1 MKTIA
6 ILLLLINIM
15 APCLASAGEFSSL
28 AAGTLA
34 LRRRPKPGPVIPKP
48 VSDICENCNGV
59 GKVGDGTIMLTCK
72 ECGGSGKKA
81 GSGGFPD
88 DPPPAPPEPKV
99 IIIYRDEQPAEP
111 PQPAAPPRAGTCRVN
126 ADGTTTCSPAT
137 SRSRFGWRLR

>member
-28 AAGTLA
+28 AAGILA
-34 LRRRPKPGPVIPKP
+34 LRRRPKPVPVVPRP

-59 GKVGDGTIMLTCK
+59 GKVGDGTIMMTCK
-72 ECGGSGKKA
+72 ECGGTGKKMHA
-81 GSGGFPD
+81 AAPVL
-88 DPPPAPPEPKV
+88 PPEPEV
-99 IIIYRDEQPAEP
+99 PVVAEP
-111 PQPAAPPRAGTCRVN
+111 QAPPRAGTCRVN

>member
-28 AAGTLA
+28 AAGILA

-59 GKVGDGTIMLTCK
+59 GKVGDGTVMLTCK
-72 ECGGSGKKA
+72 ECGGSGKKK
-81 GSGGFPD
+81 
-88 DPPPAPPEPKV
+88 PATAVPIATPEP
-99 IIIYRDEQPAEP
+99 ETPPAEP
-111 PQPAAPPRAGTCRVN
+111 QAPPPPGTCRTN
-126 ADGTTTCSPAT
+126 ADGSRTCTPAT
-137 SRSRFGWRLR
+137 SSPRRVRVFGWGLR

>member
-28 AAGTLA
+28 AAGILA
-34 LRRRPKPGPVIPKP
+34 LRRRPKPVVPSPVP

-72 ECGGSGKKA
+72 ECGGSGKKKAAAPPVPPVAEPAA
-81 GSGGFPD
+81 G
-88 DPPPAPPEPKV
+88 APPEPAAV
-99 IIIYRDEQPAEP
+99 
-111 PQPAAPPRAGTCRVN
+111 PQAPPRAGTCRVN

-137 SRSRFGWRLR
+137 SRPRFGWRLR